1 MAWLTDIDPP
11 VGHPGSVTR
20 TISLPIHGALELLG
34 GIALLVGP
42 ILIGAGPAAIVAGV
56 TLGVLL
62 AGLGLGAEDSLPL
75 GAHQAFDLALVAAL
89 GAGGLGL
96 AAAGDPAGGLW
107 LAAIGA
113 LELTLVTLTRWA
125 RG

>member
-1 MAWLTDIDPP
+1 VACVTDIASP
-11 VGHPGSVTR
+11 VGHPGIVTR
-20 TISLPIHGALELLG
+20 TISLSLHGALELLG

-42 ILIGAGPAAIVAGV
+42 FLIGAGPAALVAGV
-56 TLGVLL
+56 ALGVLL
-62 AGLGLGAEDSLPL
+62 AGLGLSGAESLPL

-107 LAAIGA
+107 LAAVGA

-125 RG
+125 RA

>member
-1 MAWLTDIDPP
+1 MACVTDIASP
-11 VGHPGSVTR
+11 VGHPGIVTR
-20 TISLPIHGALELLG
+20 TISLSLHGALELLG

-42 ILIGAGPAAIVAGV
+42 FLIGAGPAALVAGV
-56 TLGVLL
+56 ALGVLL
-62 AGLGLGAEDSLPL
+62 AGLGLGGAESLPL

-107 LAAIGA
+107 LAAVGA

-125 RG
+125 RA